1 MDAPRIIAIRG
12 PHHSHETQQVP
23 QNTHLRRTNVQ
34 NAFQAFAEE
43 QLGAGQPPKGLEQS
57 FASLLQISP
66 ALWSMVKSG
75 ARQIG
80 DKLAR
85 QIEDRLG
92 KEKGWL
98 DEQREPVVLSSA
110 EQHFLAISLSTYRR
124 VNAEG
129 RRRLK
134 KQVQEFE

>member
-1 MDAPRIIAIRG
+1 M
-12 PHHSHETQQVP
+12 
-23 QNTHLRRTNVQ
+23 THLRRTNVQ

-43 QLGAGQPPKGLEQS
+43 QLGLGHPPKGLEQT

-75 ARQIG
+75 TRQIG

-85 QIEDRLG
+85 QIEDKLG

-98 DEQREPVVLSSA
+98 EQEREPVGLSSA
-110 EQHFLAISLSTYRR
+110 EQHFLSIALNTYRR
-124 VNAEG
+124 LNADG

-134 KQVQEFE
+134 KQVHEFE